1 MPFVRMNKDLPDVP
15 KGTLG
20 KIEKEIG
27 SSGKGQGFLIVR
39 FTNGKTKTLA
49 WVDLDLVSGTLS
61 NGEIAQIRSDRE
73 AEQPTTSSRKNE
85 RRGFLKEWITGLKR
99 IFSRD

>member
-39 FTNGKTKTLA
+39 FTKGRSNTLA
-49 WVDLDLVSGTLS
+49 WVDLGLVSGTLS
-61 NGEIAQIRSDRE
+61 NEEIAQIRGDRE
-73 AEQPTTSSRKNE
+73 AEQLTTSGCKNE
-85 RRGFLKEWITGLKR
+85 RQGFLKGWLIRLKR
-99 IFSRD
+99 FFGRN